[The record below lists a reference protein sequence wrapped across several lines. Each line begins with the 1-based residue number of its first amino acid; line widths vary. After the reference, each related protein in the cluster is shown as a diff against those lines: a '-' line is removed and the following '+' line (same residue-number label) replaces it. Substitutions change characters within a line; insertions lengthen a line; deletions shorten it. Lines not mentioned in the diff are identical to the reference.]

1 MIQNRY
7 EAGLLLAK
15 KLEKYKATN
24 TVVIALPRGGV
35 VIGRVIADKLL
46 LPLDIVVTRKI
57 GHPLN
62 PEYAIGAVD
71 DSGTV
76 IFNEVEIVS
85 VDKSWLEKEIQKQ
98 QNEAKRRVKIYR
110 KGKKLKLQGKD
121 IIIVDDGI
129 ATGFTMQLAVKAM
142 KKENPNKIIVA
153 VPVAPLESIGKIKK
167 EGVDEIVLLKSPEE
181 FLGAIGAHYQEFEQ
195 VEDNKV
201 IKLLNP

>member
-129 ATGFTMQLAVKAM
+129 ATVFTMQLAVKAM